1 MTDGDRSYWDK
12 HAKNYDRS
20 MSLLGRPIPRMVELA
35 GEATRGL
42 GRVLEVAAGTGLVT
56 PALAAGAGEVIATD
70 YSDAMVAAL
79 EQRVRDA
86 GVANVRCE
94 QADLYALRFDVGA
107 FDAVVA
113 ANVLHLVPDLP
124 GALTVL
130 RRVLKPGGKIIV
142 PTFCHDETA
151 LSWVISR
158 ALAVT
163 GFPGHRRFTAKSLRE
178 EVEAAGVR
186 VTRTEVLPGVIEAEY
201 GEWTGQPI
209 KELAKTELWK
219 QVQRAP
225 SLARFPAGESILE
238 MQTRAVAAIQEVAAR
253 HVGQLVVVVSHAD
266 VIKAAVAHYAGMHLD
281 QFQRLVISR
290 ASGGRDAA
298 WLARG
303 LPAFRAMAGCVS
315 WGPSLNRGRPRRR
328 RRGWRP
334 RPGGSGG
341 RGRAGRRTG
350 RNARRRAG
358 AHGGR

>member
-1 MTDGDRSYWDK
+1 MNDSDRSYWDK

-20 MSLLGRPIPRMVELA
+20 MSLLGRPIPRMIALA
-35 GEATRGL
+35 GEATSGL

-70 YSDAMVAAL
+70 YSAAMVAAL
-79 EQRVRDA
+79 ERRVRNA

-186 VTRTEVLPGVIEAEY
+186 VTRTEVLPGVI
-201 GEWTGQPI
+201 PI
-209 KELAKTELWK
+209 GYVEGT
-219 QVQRAP
+219 
-225 SLARFPAGESILE
+225 F
-238 MQTRAVAAIQEVAAR
+238 
-253 HVGQLVVVVSHAD
+253 
-266 VIKAAVAHYAGMHLD
+266 
-281 QFQRLVISR
+281 
-290 ASGGRDAA
+290 
-298 WLARG
+298 
-303 LPAFRAMAGCVS
+303 
-315 WGPSLNRGRPRRR
+315 GPG
-328 RRGWRP
+328 
-334 RPGGSGG
+334 
-341 RGRAGRRTG
+341 
-350 RNARRRAG
+350 
-358 AHGGR
+358 